1 MWRIESSLV
10 RPFVVCGE
18 LSLVWLGHCCLWRT
32 ESNLIRPFVVCGELS
47 LVWLGRLLSVEN

>member
-18 LSLVWLGHCCLWRT
+18 LSLVWLG
-32 ESNLIRPFVVCGELS
+32 
-47 LVWLGRLLSVEN
+47 RLLSVEN